1 MTTWSRALLR
11 TTKMRLRA
19 IDLAL
24 GTNMTHDVSM
34 QDEMGSTLA
43 KQRSAFVAE
52 GTASVKV
59 RRDRLDRLL
68 TMTLDNKDRIIE
80 AIRSDYGGHRSAREI
95 QVVDI
100 MGKVNSIK
108 HARKNLERWMR
119 PQRRAAN
126 FPFGLLGARAS
137 VVQTPKGVVGILSPW
152 NAPCTLA
159 IGPAAAAIAAGNRV
173 MLKTSEFTPAT
184 GALIQDLVSKYFD
197 TLEFA
202 VFSGGPDIGAAFT
215 KLRFDHLFFTG
226 NGRVGREVAIAAA
239 ANLVPVTLELGGKS
253 PVVVGRSADLARTC
267 EKVVFGKMVNA
278 GQICIAPDYVL
289 VPRELEAAFVE
300 GCVSAARRL
309 FPQPTSNVDYTPII
323 SKPRFERLAA
333 LVVNAKGSG
342 ARVTVVDD
350 AQPATGSLRMPLH
363 IVQNGS
369 KDMAAMQEEIFG
381 PIMPVMPYDTL
392 EEAVALINAGSEPLA
407 LYYFGSDAAEKSY
420 VLAHTRSGGVT
431 FNDTHQHY
439 LQEELPFGG
448 VGTSGSGSYH
458 GHAGF
463 LEFSHPRAVF
473 DQTSVDVFKMIGL
486 KPPYGK
492 RLDKFLAS
500 QIKP

>member
-1 MTTWSRALLR
+1 MT
-11 TTKMRLRA
+11 RL
-19 IDLAL
+19 
-24 GTNMTHDVSM
+24 
-34 QDEMGSTLA
+34 DEMGATLA
-43 KQRSAFVAE
+43 RQRSASVEE
-52 GTASVKV
+52 GTASAKV

-68 TMTLDNKDRIIE
+68 AMTLENKDRIVE

-119 PQRRAAN
+119 PQRRPAN
-126 FPFGLLGARAS
+126 FPFGLLGARAK
-137 VVQTPKGVVGILSPW
+137 VVQTPKGVVGIVSPW
-152 NAPCTLA
+152 NAPYTLA

-184 GALIQDLVSKYFD
+184 GELIHQLVAKSFD

-202 VFSGGPDIGAAFT
+202 VFSGGPDVGAAFT
-215 KLRFDHLFFTG
+215 KLKFDHLFFTG
-226 NGRVGREVAIAAA
+226 NGRIGREVAIAAA

-253 PVVVGRSADLARTC
+253 PVIVGRSANLERAC
-267 EKVVFGKMVNA
+267 EKIVFGKMVNA

-289 VPRELEAAFVE
+289 VPKELEAAFVE
-300 GCVSAARRL
+300 GCVAAARRL
-309 FPQPTSNVDYTPII
+309 FPKPTANVDYTPII
-323 SKPRFERLAA
+323 SKPRYERLQS
-333 LVVNAKGSG
+333 LVDNARQAG
-342 ARVTVVDD
+342 AKVTVVDD
-350 AQPATGSLRMPLH
+350 AQSSTGSLRMPLH
-363 IVQNGS
+363 IVQHTG
-369 KDMAAMQEEIFG
+369 KDMTAMQEEIFG
-381 PIMPVMPYDTL
+381 PILPVLPYDTL
-392 EEAVALINAGSEPLA
+392 EEAIALINGGSEPLA
-407 LYYFGSDAAEKSY
+407 LYYFGSDATEKST

-473 DQTSVDVFKMIGL
+473 HQTSVDVFKLIGL

-500 QIKP
+500 QIKA

>member
-1 MTTWSRALLR
+1 
-11 TTKMRLRA
+11 
-19 IDLAL
+19 
-24 GTNMTHDVSM
+24 MTHDM
-34 QDEMGSTLA
+34 ATHDEMGATLA
-43 KQRSAFVAE
+43 KQRAAFVAE
-52 GTASVKV
+52 GTATAKV

-68 TMTLDNKDRIIE
+68 VMTLDNKDRIIE
-80 AIRSDYGGHRSAREI
+80 AIRRDYGGQRSAREI

-119 PQRRAAN
+119 PQRRPAN

-137 VVQTPKGVVGILSPW
+137 VVQTPKGVIGIVSPW
-152 NAPCTLA
+152 NAPYTLA

-173 MLKTSEFTPAT
+173 MLKTSEFAEAT
-184 GALIQDLVSKYFD
+184 GALIHELVSKSFD

-202 VFSGGPDIGAAFT
+202 VFSGGSDVGAAFT

-226 NGRVGREVAIAAA
+226 NGRIGREVAVAAA

-253 PVVVGRSADLARTC
+253 PVIVGRSANLARAC
-267 EKVVFGKMVNA
+267 EKIVFGKMVNA

-289 VPRELEAAFVE
+289 VPKELETAFVE
-300 GCVSAARRL
+300 GCVAAARRL
-309 FPQPTSNVDYTPII
+309 FPKPTANVDYTPII
-323 SKPRFERLAA
+323 SKPRFDRLQGI
-333 LVVNAKGSG
+333 VDDAKQSG
-342 ARVTVVDD
+342 ATVTVVDD
-350 AQPATGSLRMPLH
+350 PHPSAGSLRMPLH
-363 IVQNGS
+363 LLQKAGADSI
-369 KDMAAMQEEIFG
+369 AMREEIFG
-381 PIMPVMPYDTL
+381 PILPVLPYDTL
-392 EEAVALINAGSEPLA
+392 EDAVATINAGSEPLA
-407 LYYFGSDAAEKSY
+407 LYYFGNDAAEKST

-473 DQTSVDVFKMIGL
+473 DQTSVDVFKIIGL

-500 QIKP
+500 QIKA